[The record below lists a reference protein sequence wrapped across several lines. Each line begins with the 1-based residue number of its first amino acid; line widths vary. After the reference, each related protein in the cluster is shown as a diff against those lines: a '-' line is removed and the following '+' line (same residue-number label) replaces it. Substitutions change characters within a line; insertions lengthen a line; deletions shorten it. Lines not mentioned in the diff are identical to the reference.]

1 VRLPIDELL
10 PAIRQHLTT
19 ANHLV
24 LEAPPGAGKTTR
36 VPPALLELD
45 GREVLVLEP
54 RRLAARLAARYV
66 ANERGESVGETVGY
80 QVRFEEVAG
89 PRTRLRFLTEG
100 VLTRRMLSDPNLA
113 RVGCVVLD
121 EFHERHLE
129 GDLALAL
136 LRRLQRTTRPD
147 LKIVVMSATMDA
159 APIAQYLAGEGSAV
173 LPVLRS
179 AGRQYPLGIEYTPHS
194 AAPLE
199 DQVAAALERLAAR
212 GLDGHALVFLP
223 GWFEIRRA
231 QTVCAALARRHGWQ
245 LLPLY
250 GDQSPQEQD
259 RAVAPCAGTKI
270 ILSTNV
276 AESSITIEGVGAVI
290 DSGLARVASHSPW
303 SGLPALQVARV
314 SQASANQRAGR
325 AGRTG
330 PGRAIRLYPL
340 EDFVRRPA
348 QDVPQ
353 ILREDLAPTALL
365 LQAMNLDLAALDWLD
380 APPAAA
386 IAQAQ
391 ELLRQLGATGSTARE
406 MARYP
411 LHPRLSRLMVE
422 ARRRGVPGEGC
433 AVAALLSA
441 GDRLPAHAAH
451 KSRSDL
457 VVLLEGEWSA
467 YAARLFRQ
475 LGGGATRRQPLP
487 HGRGSDKG
495 HEGSHQ
501 RREGVNQSHDREG
514 VVAGRPSAADSE
526 AALLI
531 SILTAFPD
539 RVARRRQGAD
549 VQLASGTAA
558 ELAPNSTVTEA
569 ELFVAVE
576 AEDRQDRKAP
586 LVRLA
591 SAIEPEWL
599 LDLFPDRLREVSTL
613 QWNRAGERVEAVT
626 SLMFEQIAIE
636 TRRTQPDAEQAG
648 VFLARKAVEAGLG
661 RFADLEEI
669 AAFQARVQF
678 AAQHGAVAEL
688 DATAVEAALASLA
701 TGLKS
706 FAELESVARGGGL
719 LREIERQM
727 PPGTRRLLEEL
738 APTSIRLPRGRHV
751 PVHYEPGQPPWIA
764 SRLQDFFGMRQTPAV
779 GRGAVPVVVRLLAP
793 NQRPVQMTSDLAGF
807 WQRLYPQVRK
817 ELSRRYPK
825 HAWPED
831 PLG

>member
-10 PAIRQHLTT
+10 PAIRRHLTT
-19 ANHLV
+19 ASHLV

-36 VPPALLELD
+36 VPPALLDLD

-66 ANERGESVGETVGY
+66 AGERGERVGETVGY

-89 PRTRLRFLTEG
+89 PRTRLRYLTEG
-100 VLTRRMLSDPNLA
+100 VLTRRMLSDPDLA

-136 LRRLQRTTRPD
+136 LRRLQRTGRPD
-147 LKIVVMSATMDA
+147 LKIVVMSATLDA
-159 APIAQYLAGEGSAV
+159 APIAQYLAGEGSAA

-179 AGRQYPLGIEYTPHS
+179 AGRQHKLEIEYTPHS

-199 DQVAAALERLAAR
+199 NQVAAALERLAAR
-212 GLDGHALVFLP
+212 GFEVDGMSHALVFLP
-223 GWFEIRRA
+223 GSLEIRRA
-231 QTVCAALARRHGWQ
+231 QNACAALARRHGWQ

-259 RAVAPCAGTKI
+259 RAVTPCAGTKI

-290 DSGLARVASHSPW
+290 DTGLARVASHSPW

-365 LQAMNLDLAALDWLD
+365 LQAMNLDLAALHWLD

-391 ELLRQLGATGSTARE
+391 ELLRQLSATGSTSRE

-422 ARRRGVPGEGC
+422 ARRRGVARDGC

-441 GDRLPAHAAH
+441 GDRLPAHAPHA
-451 KSRSDL
+451 SRSDL
-457 VVLLEGEWSA
+457 LVLLESEWSA
-467 YAARLFRQ
+467 YAERLFRQ
-475 LGGGATRRQPLP
+475 LGGEKLRRNAPAS
-487 HGRGSDKG
+487 GRGQAEACPTNAG
-495 HEGSHQ
+495 GAGGSAC
-501 RREGVNQSHDREG
+501 G
-514 VVAGRPSAADSE
+514 PADAE

-549 VQLASGTAA
+549 LQLASGTAA
-558 ELAPNSTVTEA
+558 ELAPNSTVTCA
-569 ELFVAVE
+569 DLFVAVE

-613 QWNRAGERVEAVT
+613 QWNRSGERVEAVT
-626 SLMFEQIAIE
+626 SLMFDQIAIE
-636 TRRTQPDAEQAG
+636 TRRTPPDPEQAG
-648 VFLARKAVEAGLG
+648 VLLAHQAAEAGLG

-669 AAFQARVQF
+669 AALQARVQF

-688 DATAVEAALASLA
+688 DAAAVEAALASLA

-706 FAELESVARGGGL
+706 FAELESVARGAGL

-727 PPGTRRLLEEL
+727 PPGTRRLLEEI
-738 APTSIRLPRGRHV
+738 APASIRLPRGRSV

-817 ELSRRYPK
+817 ELSRRYPR
-825 HAWPED
+825 HAWPEN